1 MGFILRLV
9 VMTVAILLVAYLFPG
24 VLQIEGIGTAVIA
37 ALVLAIINAVLRPI
51 MIVLTLPIGI
61 LTLGL
66 FTFVV
71 NALMLW
77 LVAVLVP
84 GFSVSGFLGALLGS
98 ILISIVSTVL
108 SAVVK

>member
-9 VMTVAILLVAYLFPG
+9 IMTVAILLVAYLFPG
-24 VLQIEGIGTAVIA
+24 ILQIKGIGTAVIA
-37 ALVLAIINAVLRPI
+37 ALVLAIINAVLRPV
-51 MIVLTLPIGI
+51 MIVLTLPISI

-66 FTFVV
+66 FTFVL

-77 LVAVLVP
+77 LAAALVP
-84 GFSVSGFLGALLGS
+84 NFSVSGFLGALLSS
-98 ILISIVSTVL
+98 ILISIVSMVL